1 MVARGK
7 NRNSKTL
14 NMKLTDDDL
23 MLIGK
28 YKGRPMKEVPASY
41 LLWWYEDK
49 LETDSYINISLTFKM
64 LKRYITDNLQFLKEK
79 KEVEY
84 NEWKTNNIQQN

>member
-1 MVARGK
+1 
-7 NRNSKTL
+7 
-14 NMKLTDDDL
+14 MKLKDDDL
-23 MLIGK
+23 MPIGK

>member
-1 MVARGK
+1 
-7 NRNSKTL
+7 
-14 NMKLTDDDL
+14 
-23 MLIGK
+23 
-28 YKGRPMKEVPASY
+28 MKEVPASY

>member
-1 MVARGK
+1 
-7 NRNSKTL
+7 
-14 NMKLTDDDL
+14 MKLRDEDL

-84 NEWKTNNIQQN
+84 NEWKSNNIQKH

>member
-1 MVARGK
+1 MP
-7 NRNSKTL
+7 
-14 NMKLTDDDL
+14 
-23 MLIGK
+23 IGK